1 MSTLQVA
8 TIKSASSAAPVFQNS
23 SGTQKGM
30 LVGAWVS
37 FNGNAGGS
45 DKPIYDS
52 YNVSS
57 VADNGSGRYTVNFT
71 NAFANGDYC
80 VAGSHNSISD
90 GVACVNQ
97 DGANTSNASQFS
109 ILTTLYNGAANPSA
123 VRVIFMGDM

>member
-1 MSTLQVA
+1 MSTLSVA
-8 TIKSASSAAPVFQNS
+8 TIKSPTSAAPVFQNS

-37 FNGNAGGS
+37 FDGSSGGTN
-45 DKPIYDS
+45 KTIYDS

-71 NAFANGDYC
+71 NSFANGNYC

-97 DGANTSNASQFS
+97 DGANNSGASQFS
-109 ILTTLYNGAANPSA
+109 ILTTLYNGAANPTA
-123 VRVIFMGDM
+123 VRVVFIGDM

>member
-1 MSTLQVA
+1 MSTLSVA
-8 TIKSASSAAPVFQNS
+8 TLKSISSAAPVFQNS

-37 FNGNAGGS
+37 FNGNAGG
-45 DKPIYDS
+45 DNKPIYDS

-57 VADNGSGRYTVNFT
+57 VADNGSGRYTVHFT
-71 NAFANGDYC
+71 NSFANGDYC

-97 DGANTSNASQFS
+97 DGANTSNSGQFS

-123 VRVIFMGDM
+123 ARVIFIGDI